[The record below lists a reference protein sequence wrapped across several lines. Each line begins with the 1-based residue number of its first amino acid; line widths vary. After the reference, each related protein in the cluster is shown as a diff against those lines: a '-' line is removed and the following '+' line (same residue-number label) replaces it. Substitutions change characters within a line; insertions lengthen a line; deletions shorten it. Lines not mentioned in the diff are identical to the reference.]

1 VWMTTSEMGFPVTQ
15 EGGEVQSCRD
25 IVECPG
31 LSDRVVRF
39 LAPEITDCI
48 REVQDKRIGGE
59 GSHMLLPDLE
69 TLNREWSQDGRHSS
83 NYRGRKHCLTGVS
96 FTPHAAD
103 LNVAEHKEGKKSRQG
118 NWEQTSVPRKE

>member
-15 EGGEVQSCRD
+15 ERGEVQSCRD

-59 GSHMLLPDLE
+59 GSHMFLPDLE
-69 TLNREWSQDGRHSS
+69 TLNREWNQGGRHSS
-83 NYRGRKHCLTGVS
+83 NYRGRKQFNGGVVHTTCGRS
-96 FTPHAAD
+96 QRGCT
-103 LNVAEHKEGKKSRQG
+103 
-118 NWEQTSVPRKE
+118 